1 MMPFVYKMSTKEGD
15 MHGRVLSRA
24 ASGLVLLSVMLVW
37 TGCATAP
44 PPNVKAVNCET
55 PKIEWEVADEAQI
68 VSFDCAM
75 GKKGMDPALIYTVA
89 LKNVTAKPLRYR
101 INIFLLD
108 LDKAAGHLVPRK
120 GKPPQV
126 APGATAKVTI
136 PFIKTTDMPGK
147 IHVRVVPMG
156 E

>member
-1 MMPFVYKMSTKEGD
+1 
-15 MHGRVLSRA
+15 MHGRGLNRA
-24 ASGLVLLSVMLVW
+24 AIGWVLLAVMWVW

-55 PKIEWEVADEAQI
+55 PKIEWEVAAEVEI
-68 VSFDCAM
+68 VSFECAM
-75 GKKGMDPALIYTVA
+75 GKIDMDPALMFAVA
-89 LKNVTAKPLRYR
+89 LKNVTAQPLRYR

-108 LDKAAGHLVPRK
+108 SDKGAGHLVPRT
-120 GKPPQV
+120 GKPPRV

-147 IHVRVVPMG
+147 IHVRVVPMS